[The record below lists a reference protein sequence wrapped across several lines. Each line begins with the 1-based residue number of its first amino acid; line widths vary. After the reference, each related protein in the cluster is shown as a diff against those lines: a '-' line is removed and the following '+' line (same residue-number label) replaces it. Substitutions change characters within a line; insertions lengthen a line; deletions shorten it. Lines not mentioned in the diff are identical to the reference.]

1 MEVYEALTLL
11 RDKAARDVALR
22 KSLLETRHSR
32 TPLSDFC
39 RISMQAGVEL
49 YVIMEDNR
57 RTGYFLRQEKDNV

>member
-39 RISMQAGVEL
+39 RIRVE
-49 YVIMEDNR
+49 YISVM
-57 RTGYFLRQEKDNV
+57 TH